1 MTYKLAFVPAAH
13 KEWEKLGNTVRA
25 QFKNKLQQRL
35 EDPHVTKDKLYGFTN
50 VYKIKLRA
58 AGYRLVYEVNDKEI
72 LVLVLAVGKRDK
84 NEAYNRASKRKI

>member
-1 MTYKLAFVPAAH
+1 MTYKLAFIPTAK
-13 KEWEKLGNTVRA
+13 KEWAKLGHTVRE

-35 EDPHVTKDKLYGFTN
+35 DTPHVPKDKLHGFVN

-58 AGYRLVYEVNDKEI
+58 SGFRLVYEVSDKEI

-84 NEAYNRASKRKI
+84 NEAYNRASKRH